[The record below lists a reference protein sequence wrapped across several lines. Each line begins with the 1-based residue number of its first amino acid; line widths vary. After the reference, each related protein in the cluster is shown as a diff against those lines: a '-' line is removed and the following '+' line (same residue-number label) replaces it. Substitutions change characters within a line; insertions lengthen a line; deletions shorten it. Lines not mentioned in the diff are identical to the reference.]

1 MNSISEPAPFS
12 RDPAQ
17 FHSLKQLLEDLK
29 KMNIQP
35 LPFIGYGNPNA
46 KILIIGKECASYN
59 PNDRG
64 CNSCKNNNDCKEY
77 KNYKEFY
84 EKNFEQ
90 WDETISGKHLCCC
103 KLIEKEKPYDFEQ
116 CYFHPIYPFFRQ
128 ENKIRRK
135 GRETGTS
142 STYYYYQRLVDSIFG
157 REKSEYINFFEDCF
171 ITELS
176 DICRP
181 NNTNISIE
189 QGKETEESIRK
200 RFDWMRKT
208 NFFNQFKV
216 VILACGPYANAIK
229 EDDKLRFELFGNAR
243 IFYCNQL
250 SQWNKK
256 IEEAIPE
263 IKKLIL

>member
-1 MNSISEPAPFS
+1 MNSVSEPIPLFKDLS
-12 RDPAQ
+12 Q
-17 FHSLKQLLEDLK
+17 FQSLKQLLEDLK

-35 LPFIGYGNPNA
+35 YIGYGNPNA

-64 CNSCKNNNDCKEY
+64 CISCKNNNDCEEY

-90 WDETISGKHLCCC
+90 WYATIFEGHPCSCKSG
-103 KLIEKEKPYDFEQ
+103 ENPYDFESKN
-116 CYFHPIYPFFRQ
+116 FHPRYPFFRQ
-128 ENKIRRK
+128 ENKIRQK
-135 GRETGTS
+135 GKEKGTS
-142 STYYYYQRLVDSIFG
+142 STYYWYQHLVDEIFG
-157 REKSEYINFFEDCF
+157 RGKSEYINFFKDCF

-181 NNTNISIE
+181 NNKNISIE
-189 QGKETEESIRK
+189 QGKETEDSIRN

-216 VILACGPYANAIK
+216 VILACGPYATAIK

-250 SQWNKK
+250 SRWDKK